1 MKIAVIGAG
10 LMGRAIAWDLVRSN
24 GVEKVLLIDSDP
36 ERLDDAAEFAG
47 DVETLIA
54 DAGDAKKLA
63 KALEGFNSAVSCVP
77 YRFNLKITEVCI
89 ETGVSFCDLG
99 GNNDVVDAQ
108 FRLCDAAAGRGVT
121 VIPDCGLAPGMAS
134 TWAYAAVEAL
144 DECESV
150 KIRCGGLPVDPQPPF
165 NYMKLFSTTGLI
177 NEYIEPCRVITDG
190 AVAMV
195 DGMSGL
201 ESVAFPEPFERM
213 EAFYTSGGT
222 STLVQTLRGRVREL
236 DYKTVRYPGHCVL
249 IRALMAIGLTESDP
263 IVVDGTVVSPRRTL
277 EVLLDRHLPASGA
290 DVTLL
295 RVEAEGAL
303 GGAPAKIRYQL
314 VDFAD
319 GENGISSMARCTGFP
334 AAAVARMMADGTISK
349 HGVVP
354 QELVVPPDRLVEEL
368 AQRGVEIEKAVLR
381 D

>member
-1 MKIAVIGAG
+1 
-10 LMGRAIAWDLVRSN
+10 
-24 GVEKVLLIDSDP
+24 
-36 ERLDDAAEFAG
+36 
-47 DVETLIA
+47 
-54 DAGDAKKLA
+54 
-63 KALEGFNSAVSCVP
+63 
-77 YRFNLKITEVCI
+77 
-89 ETGVSFCDLG
+89 
-99 GNNDVVDAQ
+99 
-108 FRLCDAAAGRGVT
+108 
-121 VIPDCGLAPGMAS
+121 
-134 TWAYAAVEAL
+134 
-144 DECESV
+144 
-150 KIRCGGLPVDPQPPF
+150 
-165 NYMKLFSTTGLI
+165 
-177 NEYIEPCRVITDG
+177 
-190 AVAMV
+190 
-195 DGMSGL
+195 
-201 ESVAFPEPFERM
+201 
-213 EAFYTSGGT
+213 
-222 STLVQTLRGRVREL
+222 
-236 DYKTVRYPGHCVL
+236 
-249 IRALMAIGLTESDP
+249 
-263 IVVDGTVVSPRRTL
+263 VSPRRTL